1 MIRRSMLVAVSVGTF
16 LTLTQPAAAQTFGI
30 GPRLSFVR
38 GDLQTATP
46 SQRFTG
52 ATMRLQTSKHVGIEV
67 ALDYKSTVS
76 QDGSA
81 RLRELPLQA
90 SLLIFLGRHTFSPY
104 LLGGFGTY
112 TQATDIKADSG
123 LFVNQTIARKNG
135 VHLGFGA
142 ELFLARHAAFF
153 ADYRFRFVKF
163 GSDIDPGDQQIN
175 IPGSSL
181 IPGLNSNKLSHHGSM
196 WTTGV
201 AFYF

>member
-1 MIRRSMLVAVSVGTF
+1 MIRRSTFVAASLGIF

-38 GDLQTATP
+38 GDLATGTP

-52 ATMRLQTSKHVGIEV
+52 ATMRLQTSRHIGIEV
-67 ALDYKSTVS
+67 ALDYKTTVN
-76 QDGSA
+76 QDGTA
-81 RLRELPLQA
+81 RLRELPLQG
-90 SLLIFLGRHTFSPY
+90 SLLLFLGRHTFSPY
-104 LLGGFGTY
+104 LLGGFGSY
-112 TQATDIKADSG
+112 TQATDVKDGTG
-123 LFVNQTIARKNG
+123 LYVNQTMTRKTG

-153 ADYRFRFVKF
+153 ADYRYRFVKF
-163 GSDIDPGDQQIN
+163 GKDVETGDEQIN

-181 IPGLNSNKLSHHGSM
+181 IPGLKSTKISHHGSM